1 MASCVDYATEANRGS
16 SRPLTRVGCLILDLR
31 WKIGNET
38 YCTAVS
44 FPIYQP
50 TLILYFSNIPM
61 SENAIVAPTV
71 PAPITATLEAAGV
84 GIVALLVYEAICCWY
99 LC

>member
-1 MASCVDYATEANRGS
+1 M
-16 SRPLTRVGCLILDLR
+16 GCLILDLR

-71 PAPITATLEAAGV
+71 PAPITATLEAEGV
-84 GIVALLVYEAICCWY
+84 GIVEEATKAPQTWSRQQTRWGAVAVK
-99 LC
+99 